1 MAQTKLPQE
10 LSMKADLYTKS
21 VLTVIAIS
29 LAFIAI
35 NRVKLISVANAQ
47 SKADLEA
54 VISYCW
60 DRAKI
65 RKEYDDVWR
74 IDLYC

>member
-1 MAQTKLPQE
+1 
-10 LSMKADLYTKS
+10 MKVDLYTKS

-29 LAFIAI
+29 FSFIAI

-47 SKADLEA
+47 SMAELQT

-60 DRAKI
+60 DQATI
-65 RKEYDDVWR
+65 RKKNDNVWR
-74 IDLYC
+74 IHTYC

>member
-1 MAQTKLPQE
+1 
-10 LSMKADLYTKS
+10 MKVDLYTKS
-21 VLTVIAIS
+21 VLTVIAMS

-54 VISYCW
+54 VIVIVGIGQ
-60 DRAKI
+60 R
-65 RKEYDDVWR
+65 
-74 IDLYC
+74 